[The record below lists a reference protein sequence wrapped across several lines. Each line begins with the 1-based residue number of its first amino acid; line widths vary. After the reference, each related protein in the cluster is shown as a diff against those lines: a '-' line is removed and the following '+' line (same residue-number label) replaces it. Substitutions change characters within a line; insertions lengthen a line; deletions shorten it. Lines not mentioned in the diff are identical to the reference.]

1 VAALQSES
9 MTTTILHLDSEAPE
23 MPVRTGPD
31 ANYNRLACESD
42 GYYVYESYP
51 AALEDQLRRLALAY
65 EGVWSAQVE
74 IGADDG
80 GSFTPM
86 SDLDPGWYRLS
97 TTLRVDL
104 VDDDATFGFQLRN
117 LSTLL
122 VDSGTVDTR
131 ILLHVQD

>member
-1 VAALQSES
+1 ARRVLTFVDSGPDGSGMSIDIDQAVAALQSES

-86 SDLDPGWYRLS
+86 
-97 TTLRVDL
+97 
-104 VDDDATFGFQLRN
+104 
-117 LSTLL
+117 
-122 VDSGTVDTR
+122 
-131 ILLHVQD
+131 